1 MLTLFFFEQI
11 RFKVYFLINVHV
23 STRFI
28 TPSDLALAMTPASTS
43 ARAGAKEAISSME
56 AVGVGKIRRHVMYFS
71 LRVCTYLCT

>member
-23 STRFI
+23 FTRCI

-43 ARAGAKEAISSME
+43 ARARAKEAISSME
-56 AVGVGKIRRHVMYFS
+56 AVGVGKIRNM
-71 LRVCTYLCT
+71 LCTFL